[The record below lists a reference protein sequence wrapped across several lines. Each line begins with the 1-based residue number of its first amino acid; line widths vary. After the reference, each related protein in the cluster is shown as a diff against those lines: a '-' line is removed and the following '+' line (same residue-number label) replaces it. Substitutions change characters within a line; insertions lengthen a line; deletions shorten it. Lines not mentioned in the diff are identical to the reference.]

1 MLIKLGRRIYQ
12 NHEKW
17 KIKKDKIFKF
27 LVKALPDRLTANQ
40 VTLFRFIILLIWL
53 PFAIFKPSLI
63 QAVLFF
69 VIGFFD
75 LLDGAVARF
84 KNQATHF
91 GRCFDVLTDKFNHV
105 AVYFV
110 FWGITNHQLTMLK
123 FFIVWDLLLA
133 LYLIIEYIS
142 KNDKLLYNRAFW
154 QVSVRTILWLGLIYE
169 IILVY
174 GDNLGIL

>member
-1 MLIKLGRRIYQ
+1 MLIKLGRRICQ
-12 NHEKW
+12 FHEKL
-17 KIKKDKIFKF
+17 KKGKDKAFVP
-27 LVKALPDRLTANQ
+27 LVRILPQRTSPNH

-53 PFAIFKPSLI
+53 PFAIFKPSLM

-84 KNQATHF
+84 KNQTTYF
-91 GRCFDVLTDKFNHV
+91 GKYFDVFTDKFNHI

-110 FWGITNHQLTMLK
+110 FWGVTNHQLTMLR
-123 FFIVWDLLLA
+123 FFIVWDLLTA
-133 LYLIIEYIS
+133 IYIIIEYFAKS
-142 KNDKLLYNRAFW
+142 EKLVYNRAFW

-174 GDNLGIL
+174 GNNLKIL